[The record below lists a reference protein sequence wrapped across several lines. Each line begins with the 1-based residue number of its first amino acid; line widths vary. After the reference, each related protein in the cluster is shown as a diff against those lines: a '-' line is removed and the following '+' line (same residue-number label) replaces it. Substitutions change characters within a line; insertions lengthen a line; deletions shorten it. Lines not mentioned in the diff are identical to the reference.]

1 MKTFV
6 RKGVPIGCVL
16 PCPCSHLLSS
26 RSPLPPPLTPP
37 LLPEDHW
44 LTVHPPAR
52 SPRVW
57 PQPGACQL
65 VPLPRLALASIPG
78 RCCSLFSLLL
88 PAGPAHPHSPHCALC
103 HRTCWP
109 SVPGEEDP
117 HPSRVDS
124 CHRGGLSCHC
134 VWGFT
139 VPATFQSPRSCLAPQ
154 WPCAPQLWLHALLVL
169 TSTLVTG
176 TCPLLTKLDSCYLY
190 AAGHYGQQH
199 A

>member
-52 SPRVW
+52 SPCVW

-88 PAGPAHPHSPHCALC
+88 PAGPAHPHSPHCAL
-103 HRTCWP
+103 
-109 SVPGEEDP
+109 SAI
-117 HPSRVDS
+117 
-124 CHRGGLSCHC
+124 
-134 VWGFT
+134 
-139 VPATFQSPRSCLAPQ
+139 VPAGPQSRGRRTLIPPG
-154 WPCAPQLWLHALLVL
+154 W
-169 TSTLVTG
+169 TLVTEVG
-176 TCPLLTKLDSCYLY
+176 L
-190 AAGHYGQQH
+190 AATASGASLSPPRSSPRGPAWLPSGPVHPSFGFTLCSS
-199 A
+199 